1 MVLLNQI
8 EESGDSMIFGYARVS
23 TEEQNLDSQ
32 IDALNQHHVE
42 RIFKEKMTGTKK
54 ERPQLQEMIQHLRKG
69 DTVVVY
75 KLDRISRSTKH
86 LIEISEQFDSI
97 GVIFISIQD
106 GVDTS
111 TAMGK
116 FFFRVMA
123 SLAELERDIIVERT
137 RAGLKA
143 ARARGKK
150 GGRPFKDQDKVN
162 MAIKMY
168 QSKEY
173 TIQQITQ
180 ATGLGKTTLYRY
192 LDKLQNVK

>member
-1 MVLLNQI
+1 M
-8 EESGDSMIFGYARVS
+8 S
-23 TEEQNLDSQ
+23 
-32 IDALNQHHVE
+32 
-42 RIFKEKMTGTKK
+42 KEC
-54 ERPQLQEMIQHLRKG
+54 
-69 DTVVVY
+69 V
-75 KLDRISRSTKH
+75 
-86 LIEISEQFDSI
+86 
-97 GVIFISIQD
+97 ISIQD

-150 GGRPFKDQDKVN
+150 GDRPFKNQNKVN

-168 QSKEY
+168 HSKEY
-173 TIQQITQ
+173 TIQQITE

-192 LDKLQNVK
+192 LDKGQKEK

>member
-1 MVLLNQI
+1 
-8 EESGDSMIFGYARVS
+8 MIFGYARVS
-23 TEEQNLDSQ
+23 TEEQNLYSQ

-86 LIEISEQFDSI
+86 LIEISEQFDEI

-111 TAMGK
+111 TSMGK

-162 MAIKMY
+162 IAIKMY

-173 TIQQITQ
+173 TIQQITE